1 MSVKSWSSLA
11 AVGVGVVVSVTVM
24 MTARQQPEDAGGSPS
39 DAQVVNDF
47 MALGG
52 TTSPRSHAKN
62 APDAE
67 AECVPCREKAE
78 AAAKDRVPSRPPPR
92 IVDNPYQQITGRSK
106 DFTLPRDDGIA
117 VIQKAL
123 PSTGWV
129 VVTTGMPYQQM
140 RCFIQIEGKKCVLS
154 HISGAITHEKITMAL
169 HEPAPAEL
177 AAFGAPLLSGVQA
190 ISDLTSMIVSRHAA
204 GSTVGTYQ
212 VASASPGRLVLAPS
226 GSVWSQTNQDDV
238 VARIDAAG
246 RVVHWTQVRA
256 TGAQN
261 QVQATRFVWI
271 PDEGVTKQP

>member
-1 MSVKSWSSLA
+1 MSVKSWAFLTA
-11 AVGVGVVVSVTVM
+11 IGVGVAVAVTVM
-24 MTARQQPEDAGGSPS
+24 MTARHEPKEAGSPS
-39 DAQVVNDF
+39 DAQVVQDF
-47 MALGG
+47 MALGS
-52 TTSPRSHAKN
+52 TTTPRPHAKS

-67 AECVPCREKAE
+67 ADCVPCREKAE

-117 VIQKAL
+117 VIQKAF
-123 PSTGWV
+123 PSTGWI

-140 RCFIQIEGKKCVLS
+140 RCFIQIEGRKCVLS

-190 ISDLTSMIVSRHAA
+190 ISDLASIIVSRHAV

-212 VASASPGRLVLAPS
+212 VVSANSGQIILAPN
-226 GSVWSQTNQDDV
+226 GFVWSQTNQDDV
-238 VARIDAAG
+238 VARIDATG
-246 RVVHWTQVRA
+246 RVVHWTQVHA
-256 TGAQN
+256 TGSQN
-261 QVQATRFVWI
+261 QMQATRFVWI
-271 PDEGVTKQP
+271 PD